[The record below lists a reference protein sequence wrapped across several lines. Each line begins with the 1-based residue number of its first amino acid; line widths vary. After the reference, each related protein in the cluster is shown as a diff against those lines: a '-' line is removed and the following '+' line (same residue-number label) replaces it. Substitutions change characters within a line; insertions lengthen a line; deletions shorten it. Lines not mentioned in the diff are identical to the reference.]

1 MKRLFIS
8 IVLAVSIIFISLG
21 FKILKKEKWGNE
33 NKDVIELVDKMD
45 ASFNLLPF
53 ELSLEEKIKIV
64 QNQKSISDIYE
75 QKYLS
80 LPDPPNWDCAS
91 LCWGQFSNCWKG
103 LDYLKRGS
111 ESWAKEVNKCFGDV
125 SKCYKKCRKEKNVGG
140 PIQ

>member
-1 MKRLFIS
+1 
-8 IVLAVSIIFISLG
+8 
-21 FKILKKEKWGNE
+21 
-33 NKDVIELVDKMD
+33 MD

-80 LPDPPNWDCAS
+80 LPVLPNWDCAKK
-91 LCWGQFSNCWKG
+91 CWGQFSNCWKG

-111 ESWAKEVNKCFGDV
+111 ESWATEVNKCFGDV
-125 SKCYKKCRKEKNVGG
+125 SKCYKKCEKRKMLEDQYSEALKFNSKSDRR
-140 PIQ
+140 ICIAYLLNLLLSCNM